1 MLSKNGL
8 RKQSKQGL
16 AAGILIVLAG
26 LVLLSVMPTCVEA
39 ESALRSRV
47 YGFRNTDNQRAVQL
61 VNQLGIKVTMDAHS
75 PAVVVLTSDDSA
87 ELTRAY
93 TLMEMLD
100 RKEPVEMKVLG
111 QIAESD
117 AKAQLDLI
125 QAQVKKLLPGTLLD
139 PPAKGGSA
147 KPVIIDVYKGQL
159 LAMAP
164 AAEMTQIETAWQTQQ
179 AQSPTITAAP
189 AVPVPAKPVETVEPN
204 GVQPVVEQ
212 PVAEPN
218 QPVETQAIPQP
229 QPTEPNQVAPETE
242 QPSADLLNALA
253 AEAQAT
259 VEPNLPATPIE
270 AAVEPTPVADANALQ
285 PVAEGD
291 DAAFKKIVEQLMK
304 QAAEEEKAAA
314 ETEAVAPTPQQPE
327 APKQSEATPKKVE
340 TAAPA
345 KTTDAKI
352 ETAAPTQPVI
362 SKDEEEL
369 ELTITLP
376 EKVEIKALLELVGK
390 QLGLNYMYDD
400 TQVRGDVMLKIHDG
414 KIKVRDCY
422 ALLESVLRYKGFVMT
437 RRDNLVTILP
447 VAQMPQFSDPKLRK
461 EDEPIER
468 GDVVISSIFELKH
481 INVNNANNV
490 LRQMNLGVANPPP
503 ILINETNT
511 MIITD
516 YAYRMDKIA
525 EVLRLI
531 DVPGTPKKFTH
542 RQLQYMQAGELI
554 PRLQK
559 LAAQLQNLNIT
570 VGTTTTP
577 TAPTA
582 RPVVVPGQ
590 PTQPGQPQPQPM
602 PQAVVSSGIQNEI
615 TVYLDADERTNRI
628 LMIGNDEQ
636 LKMVEELID
645 SLDLKQY
652 NLRRVKEYEIK
663 HVDASEVISV
673 LNELGLAKVS
683 ASKQTTQQTTGITR
697 PTTPGQPVQ
706 PQMMPQAA
714 SQQQT
719 AAGADQ
725 PFISIRPNTNSLLV
739 NATAEQHEDIEL
751 VIKHIDVEQKDQRT
765 IREYEIQNVDAMEI
779 VSTLGDLG
787 IISKDSV
794 SSITGSKGSMYGTSS
809 TSRMGSSYGSTGT
822 SRTMP
827 GQMTQPGVQQPG
839 QEQTAFLS
847 LPTAEGGTVREMIT
861 SEPQISILES
871 TNSLLIHAT
880 PRQHAAVSLVISHVD
895 RILEQVTTPYV
906 VYQLENQKP
915 EELVT
920 TLEDLISETL
930 ERAAKTATASPDA
943 KIQTAQTSS
952 PSPALPNLQGER
964 IRIIADKASNSLIVY
979 ANKKNQLWI
988 SELIKELDA
997 YRPQVLLDCTLVSIT
1012 KEDQF
1017 TMDLDVISK
1026 KYGLTTPFKQL
1037 TNPITGDTSVT
1048 NTGGTAL
1055 EGAFSSA
1062 SETSPFTAFYGD
1074 NNIQALLELMDKK
1087 EYGRVLARPS
1097 ILVKDNEE
1105 GVIKSEKITYVA
1117 EQTSNIVNNGTT
1129 APTTTTDVSFKD
1141 YTAGITLTITP
1152 HISSE
1157 KIMQLEIELDRTD
1170 FIPGATTTKI
1180 GTVEY
1185 PKPLD
1190 TTSSNVKTW
1199 SIVPSGATIILGGI
1213 ETVTQNK
1220 MNTKVPFL
1228 GDIPLVGLLFRGAD
1242 QSDVQSKLYIFVKAN
1257 IVKPGDE
1264 MTGKSDI
1271 ERISQKKRKAF
1282 EEDEAR
1288 FQGSEALP
1296 GFKPNPMYPEKVLE
1310 DDEYIQELKQKQ
1322 ASSPSNTVTVEIQ

>member
-16 AAGILIVLAG
+16 AAGILVVLTG
-26 LVLLSVMPTCVEA
+26 LALLSVMPTNVGA

-61 VNQLGIKVTMDAHS
+61 VNQLGIKVTMDVHS
-75 PAVVVLTSDDSA
+75 PAVVVLTSDDSN

-93 TLMEMLD
+93 NLMEMLD
-100 RKEPVEMKVLG
+100 RKEPVEMKILG
-111 QIAESD
+111 QIAESES
-117 AKAQLDLI
+117 KAQLDQL
-125 QAQVKKLLPGTLLD
+125 QAKVKKLLPGTLLD
-139 PPAKGGSA
+139 PPAKGGSS

-159 LAMAP
+159 LAMAS
-164 AAEMTQIETAWQTQQ
+164 AAEMTQIETVWQAQQ
-179 AQSPTITAAP
+179 SQSPTIAAQP
-189 AVPVPAKPVETVEPN
+189 APVPTEPVKS
-204 GVQPVVEQ
+204 
-212 PVAEPN
+212 AEPN
-218 QPVETQAIPQP
+218 QPVEIQTIPQP
-229 QPTEPNQVAPETE
+229 QPTEPNQAAPEAG
-242 QPSADLLNALA
+242 QPGVDLLNALV
-253 AEAQAT
+253 AETQAV
-259 VEPNLPATPIE
+259 VEPNQPAVPIE
-270 AAVEPTPVADANALQ
+270 AAVEPTPVSDANAIE

-304 QAAEEEKAAA
+304 QAAQEEKTAAAA
-314 ETEAVAPTPQQPE
+314 ETAAATPQQPE
-327 APKQSEATPKKVE
+327 ASKQPETTPKKIE

-345 KTTDAKI
+345 KAADAKI

-376 EKVEIKALLELVGK
+376 EKVDIKQLLELVGK

-400 TQVRGDVMLKIHDG
+400 TQVRGEVMLKIHDG

-437 RRDNLVTILP
+437 RRGNLVTILP
-447 VAQMPQFSDPKLRK
+447 VAQMPQFGDPKLRK

-468 GDVVISSIFELKH
+468 GDVIISSVFELKH
-481 INVNNANNV
+481 INVNNANNI

-503 ILINETNT
+503 ILIAETNT

-531 DVPGTPKKFTH
+531 DVPGTPKRFTH

-570 VGTTTTP
+570 VGTS
-577 TAPTA
+577 TASAVPTA

-590 PTQPGQPQPQPM
+590 PVQPGQPGQPVQPQPV
-602 PQAVVSSGIQNEI
+602 PQAVTTGVQSEI

-628 LMIGNDEQ
+628 LMIGNNEQ
-636 LKMVEELID
+636 LKMVEDLID
-645 SLDLKQY
+645 SLDVKQY

-663 HVDASEVISV
+663 NVDAAEVINV

-683 ASKQTTQQTTGITR
+683 VSKQSQQQAAGITR

-706 PQMMPQAA
+706 QVVPQAA
-714 SQQQT
+714 TQQQA

-794 SSITGSKGSMYGTSS
+794 SSITGSKGSMYGSSS
-809 TSRMGSSYGSTGT
+809 TSRTSSPYGTTGT

-847 LPTAEGGTVREMIT
+847 LPTAEGGTVRELIT

-920 TLEDLISETL
+920 TLEDLISETQ
-930 ERAAKTATASPDA
+930 ERAAKTAAASPDA

-997 YRPQVLLDCTLVSIT
+997 YRPQVLLDCTLVAIT

-1037 TNPITGDTSVT
+1037 INPITGTTSVT

-1055 EGAFSSA
+1055 EGTFSSVA
-1062 SETSPFTAFYGD
+1062 ETPFSAFYGD
-1074 NNIQALLELMDKK
+1074 NNIQALLTLMDKK
-1087 EYGRVLARPS
+1087 NYGRVLARPS

-1105 GVIKSEKITYVA
+1105 GVIKSEKISYVA
-1117 EQTSNIVNNGTT
+1117 EQKSSVITGEGGQLSES
-1129 APTTTTDVSFKD
+1129 TDVSFKD

-1152 HISSE
+1152 HIASE

-1170 FIPGATTTKI
+1170 FIKGETTTEVAGKK
-1180 GTVEY
+1180 Y

-1213 ETVTQNK
+1213 ETVAQDKTNK
-1220 MNTKVPFL
+1220 KVPFL
-1228 GDIPLVGLLFRGAD
+1228 GDLPLVGLLFRGVN
-1242 QSDVQSKLYIFVKAN
+1242 QSDSQSKLYIFVKAN

-1271 ERISQKKRKAF
+1271 ERISQKKRQAF
-1282 EEDEAR
+1282 EADEAR
-1288 FQGSEALP
+1288 FQGLQALP

-1310 DDEYIQELKQKQ
+1310 DDEYIEELKQKQ
-1322 ASSPSNTVTVEIQ
+1322 ASSPSNTVTVEIR

>member
-16 AAGILIVLAG
+16 AAGILVVLAG
-26 LVLLSVMPTCVEA
+26 LALLSVMPTNVGA

-61 VNQLGIKVTMDAHS
+61 VNQLGIKVTMDVHS
-75 PAVVVLTSDDSA
+75 PAVVVLTSDDSN

-100 RKEPVEMKVLG
+100 RKEPVEMKILG
-111 QIAESD
+111 QIAESES
-117 AKAQLDLI
+117 KAQLDQL
-125 QAQVKKLLPGTLLD
+125 QAKVKKLLPGTLLD
-139 PPAKGGSA
+139 PPAKGGSS

-159 LAMAP
+159 LAMAS
-164 AAEMTQIETAWQTQQ
+164 AAEMTQIETVWQAQQ
-179 AQSPTITAAP
+179 AQSPTIAAQP
-189 AVPVPAKPVETVEPN
+189 APVPTEPVKS
-204 GVQPVVEQ
+204 
-212 PVAEPN
+212 AEPN
-218 QPVETQAIPQP
+218 QPVEIQTIPQP
-229 QPTEPNQVAPETE
+229 QPTEPNQAAPEAG
-242 QPSADLLNALA
+242 QPGVDLLNALA
-253 AEAQAT
+253 AETQAV
-259 VEPNLPATPIE
+259 VEPNQPAVPIE
-270 AAVEPTPVADANALQ
+270 AAVEPTPVSDANAIQ
-285 PVAEGD
+285 PAAEGD

-304 QAAEEEKAAA
+304 QAAQEEKTAAAA
-314 ETEAVAPTPQQPE
+314 ETAAATPQQPE
-327 APKQSEATPKKVE
+327 ASKQSETTPKKIE

-345 KTTDAKI
+345 KAADAKI

-376 EKVEIKALLELVGK
+376 EKVDIKQLLELVGK

-400 TQVRGDVMLKIHDG
+400 TQVRGEVMLKIHDG

-437 RRDNLVTILP
+437 RRGNLVTILP
-447 VAQMPQFSDPKLRK
+447 VAQMPQFGDPKIRK

-468 GDVVISSIFELKH
+468 GDVIISSVFELKH
-481 INVNNANNV
+481 INVNNANNI

-503 ILINETNT
+503 ILIAETNT

-531 DVPGTPKKFTH
+531 DVPGTPKRFTH

-570 VGTTTTP
+570 VGTS
-577 TAPTA
+577 TAPAVPTA

-590 PTQPGQPQPQPM
+590 PVQPGQPGQPVQPQPV
-602 PQAVVSSGIQNEI
+602 PQAVTTGVQSEI

-628 LMIGNDEQ
+628 LMIGNNEQ
-636 LKMVEELID
+636 LKMVEDLID
-645 SLDLKQY
+645 SLDVKQY

-663 HVDASEVISV
+663 NVDAAEVINV

-683 ASKQTTQQTTGITR
+683 VSKQSQQQATGIAR

-706 PQMMPQAA
+706 PQVVPQAA
-714 SQQQT
+714 TQQA

-787 IISKDSV
+787 IISRDSV
-794 SSITGSKGSMYGTSS
+794 SSITGSKGSMYGSSS
-809 TSRMGSSYGSTGT
+809 TSRMSSPYGTTGT

-847 LPTAEGGTVREMIT
+847 LPTAEGGTVRELIT

-920 TLEDLISETL
+920 TLEDLINETL
-930 ERAAKTATASPDA
+930 ERASKTATASPDA

-997 YRPQVLLDCTLVSIT
+997 YRPQVLLDCTLVEIT
-1012 KEDQF
+1012 KDDQF

-1037 TNPITGDTSVT
+1037 TNPITGSTAVT

-1055 EGAFSSA
+1055 EGTFSSA
-1062 SETSPFTAFYGD
+1062 AETPFAAFYGD
-1074 NNIQALLELMDKK
+1074 NNIQALLTMMDKK
-1087 EYGRVLARPS
+1087 NYGRVLARPS

-1105 GVIKSEKITYVA
+1105 GVIRSEKVTYVA
-1117 EQTSNIVNNGTT
+1117 EQKSNIISNGTN

-1170 FIPGATTTKI
+1170 FIQGPTTTKI
-1180 GTVEY
+1180 GTTEY

-1213 ETVTQNK
+1213 ETVTQSKTNS
-1220 MNTKVPFL
+1220 KVPIL
-1228 GDIPLVGLLFRGAD
+1228 GDIPLVGLLFRGIN
-1242 QSDVQSKLYIFVKAN
+1242 QSDNQSKLYIFVKAN

-1264 MTGKSDI
+1264 LTGQSDI
-1271 ERISQKKRKAF
+1271 EKISQKKRQAF
-1282 EEDEAR
+1282 EADEAR
-1288 FQGSEALP
+1288 FQGLQALP
-1296 GFKPNPMYPEKVLE
+1296 GVKPNPMYPEKVLE
-1310 DDEYIQELKQKQ
+1310 DDEYIEELKQKQ
-1322 ASSPSNTVTVEIQ
+1322 ASSPSNTVTVEIR

>member
-1 MLSKNGL
+1 MVLKKGL
-8 RKQSKQGL
+8 WMQSKRRSI
-16 AAGILIVLAG
+16 AGILVVLAG
-26 LVLLSVMPTCVEA
+26 MVLLSVMPMNVQA

-61 VNQLGIKVTMDAHS
+61 VNQLGIKVTMDVHS
-75 PAVVVLTSDDSA
+75 PSVVVLTSDDSA
-87 ELTRAY
+87 ELSRAY
-93 TLMEMLD
+93 NLMEMLD
-100 RKEPVEMKVLG
+100 RKEPVEMKVLA
-111 QIAESD
+111 QIPEQES
-117 AKAQLDLI
+117 KTLLNQLQGKL
-125 QAQVKKLLPGTLLD
+125 KKLLPGTLLD
-139 PPAKGGSA
+139 PPAKGGST

-164 AAEMTQIETAWQTQQ
+164 AAEMAQVEAAWQSQQ
-179 AQSPTITAAP
+179 TESPTISTTQAAV
-189 AVPVPAKPVETVEPN
+189 VPTEPVKA
-204 GVQPVVEQ
+204 
-212 PVAEPN
+212 AEPN
-218 QPVETQAIPQP
+218 QPVKVPVVPVSHSAEPNEAMPEPQP
-229 QPTEPNQVAPETE
+229 SDNQMPQTENQESE
-242 QPSADLLNALA
+242 DDESDLA
-253 AEAQAT
+253 
-259 VEPNLPATPIE
+259 VTPIPM
-270 AAVEPTPVADANALQ
+270 AGKSSLVAIDANDLE
-285 PVAEGD
+285 PEEGED
-291 DAAFKKIVEQLMK
+291 DAALKKIVEQLMK
-304 QAAEEEKAAA
+304 QAAEEEKKAAEAEAAA
-314 ETEAVAPTPQQPE
+314 VKSQQPE
-327 APKQSEATPKKVE
+327 PSKQPESAPK
-340 TAAPA
+340 
-345 KTTDAKI
+345 KI
-352 ETAAPTQPVI
+352 ETAVPDKAADTKVDTAATTPPAI
-362 SKDEEEL
+362 SKEEEEL

-376 EKVEIKALLELVGK
+376 EKVDIRQLLELVGK

-400 TQVRGDVMLKIHDG
+400 AQVRGEVMLKIHDG

-422 ALLESVLRYKGFVMT
+422 ALLESVLRYRGFVMT
-437 RRDNLVTILP
+437 RRGNLVTILP
-447 VAQMPQFSDPKLRK
+447 VAQLPQLGDPKIRK
-461 EDEPIER
+461 ENEPIEH
-468 GDVVISSIFELKH
+468 GDVIVSSVFELKH
-481 INVNNANNV
+481 INVNNANNI
-490 LRQMNLGVANPPP
+490 LRQMNLGVTNPPP
-503 ILINETNT
+503 ILIAETNT

-531 DVPGTPKKFTH
+531 DVPGTPKKFMH

-559 LAAQLQNLNIT
+559 LASQLQNLNIT
-570 VGTTTTP
+570 VGTS
-577 TAPTA
+577 TAPTVSAA

-590 PTQPGQPQPQPM
+590 PTQPGQPVQPVAPQPV
-602 PQAVVSSGIQNEI
+602 PQAVTTSGSSEN

-628 LMIGNDEQ
+628 LMIGNNEQ
-636 LKMVEELID
+636 LKMVEGLID
-645 SLDLKQY
+645 SLDVKQY
-652 NLRRVKEYEIK
+652 NLRRVREYEIK
-663 HVDASEVISV
+663 NVDAAEVINV

-683 ASKQTTQQTTGITR
+683 VSKQSSQQPTGISR
-697 PTTPGQPVQ
+697 PTVPGQPVQ
-706 PQMMPQAA
+706 QVVP
-714 SQQQT
+714 QT
-719 AAGADQ
+719 ATQQATTGADQ

-794 SSITGSKGSMYGTSS
+794 SSITSSKGSMYGSSSASRTSSPYGTTS
-809 TSRMGSSYGSTGT
+809 TSRSI
-822 SRTMP
+822 P

-847 LPTAEGGTVREMIT
+847 LPTAEGGTVRELVT

-915 EELVT
+915 DELVA
-920 TLEDLISETL
+920 TLEDLISETQ
-930 ERAAKTATASPDA
+930 ERAVRTTATSSPDA
-943 KIQTAQTSS
+943 KIQTAQASSSS
-952 PSPALPNLQGER
+952 PTLPNLQGER

-997 YRPQVLLDCTLVSIT
+997 YRPQVLLDCTLVEIT
-1012 KEDQF
+1012 KDDQF

-1037 TNPITGDTSVT
+1037 TNPITGTKAVT

-1055 EGAFSSA
+1055 EGTFSSG
-1062 SETSPFTAFYGD
+1062 SETNPFTAFYGD
-1074 NNIQALLELMDKK
+1074 NNIQALLTLMDKK
-1087 EYGRVLARPS
+1087 NYGRVLARPS

-1105 GVIKSEKITYVA
+1105 GVIKSEKVTYVA
-1117 EQTSNIVNNGTT
+1117 EQKSSVITGEGGQLSES
-1129 APTTTTDVSFKD
+1129 TDVSFKD

-1180 GTVEY
+1180 GTTEY

-1220 MNTKVPFL
+1220 TNTKIPIL
-1228 GDIPLVGLLFRGAD
+1228 GDIPLVGLLFRGIN
-1242 QSDVQSKLYIFVKAN
+1242 QSDNQSKLYIFVKAN

-1264 MTGKSDI
+1264 LTGMSDI
-1271 ERISQKKRKAF
+1271 ERISRKKRKAF
-1282 EEDEAR
+1282 EEDESR
-1288 FQGSEALP
+1288 FQGLDALP
-1296 GFKPNPMYPEKVLE
+1296 GFKPNPMYPGKVLE
-1310 DDEYIQELKQKQ
+1310 DDEYIEDLKQKQ
-1322 ASSPSNTVTVEIQ
+1322 ANSPSNTVTVEVR

>member
-16 AAGILIVLAG
+16 VAGILVVLTGMLLVAAMPAG
-26 LVLLSVMPTCVEA
+26 VWA

-61 VNQLGIKVTMDAHS
+61 VNQLSIKVTMDAHS

-111 QIAESD
+111 QISESES
-117 AKAQLDLI
+117 KAQLDQL
-125 QAQVKKLLPGTLLD
+125 QTKLKKLLPGTLLD

-147 KPVIIDVYKGQL
+147 KPVIVDVYKGQL
-159 LAMAP
+159 LVMAP
-164 AAEMTQIETAWQTQQ
+164 AAELTEIETAWQAQQ
-179 AQSPTITAAP
+179 AQSPTITAAQ
-189 AVPVPAKPVETVEPN
+189 AAPVPMAPVKATEPN
-204 GVQPVVEQ
+204 TVQPIVE
-212 PVAEPN
+212 
-218 QPVETQAIPQP
+218 QPVETQVVPQP
-229 QPTEPNQVAPETE
+229 QPAEPNQAAPEPDQSGIE
-242 QPSADLLNALA
+242 LLNAVA
-253 AEAQAT
+253 AEAGAV
-259 VEPNLPATPIE
+259 VEPNQPAVPVDVTAI
-270 AAVEPTPVADANALQ
+270 EPTPVTDANTLQ

-291 DAAFKKIVEQLMK
+291 DAALKKIVEQLMK
-304 QAAEEEKAAA
+304 QAAEEENAAA
-314 ETEAVAPTPQQPE
+314 EPQTDTQTPPQQDTAAQPE
-327 APKQSEATPKKVE
+327 APAKEVD
-340 TAAPA
+340 TAIPDAPVKA
-345 KTTDAKI
+345 TDAKI
-352 ETAAPTQPVI
+352 ETAAPTQPLI
-362 SKDEEEL
+362 SKEEEEL
-369 ELTITLP
+369 ELNITLP
-376 EKVEIKALLELVGK
+376 EKVEIKTLLELVGK

-437 RRDNLVTILP
+437 RRGNLVTIVP

-468 GDVVISSIFELKH
+468 GDVVVSSIFKLKY

-490 LRQMNLGVANPPP
+490 LRQMNLGAANPAP

-525 EVLRLI
+525 EVLRII
-531 DVPGTPKKFTH
+531 DVKGTPKKYTS
-542 RQLQYMQAGELI
+542 RQLQYMQASELI

-559 LAAQLQNLNIT
+559 LAGQLQNLTIT
-570 VGTTTTP
+570 VGTTASTVPTP
-577 TAPTA
+577 
-582 RPVVVPGQ
+582 RSVVVPGQ
-590 PTQPGQPQPQPM
+590 PGQPGQPQPMPMAQPVVASGAQD
-602 PQAVVSSGIQNEI
+602 QA
-615 TVYLDADERTNRI
+615 TVYLDSDDRTNRI
-628 LMIGNDEQ
+628 LMIGNEEQ
-636 LKMVEELID
+636 LKIVDELID
-645 SLDLKQY
+645 SLDVKQR

-663 HVDASEVISV
+663 NVDASEVISV

-683 ASKQTTQQTTGITR
+683 VSKQTQQPTTGMTR

-706 PQMMPQAA
+706 PQVMPQAA
-714 SQQQT
+714 SQQA

-739 NATAEQHEDIEL
+739 NATTEQHEDIEL

-827 GQMTQPGVQQPG
+827 GQMTQPGIQQPG
-839 QEQTAFLS
+839 QEPTAFLS

-930 ERAAKTATASPDA
+930 ERASKTAAASPDA

-964 IRIIADKASNSLIVY
+964 IRVIADKASNSLIVY

-988 SELIKELDA
+988 SELIKELDQ
-997 YRPQVLLDCTLVSIT
+997 YRPQVLLDCTLVEIT
-1012 KEDQF
+1012 KDDQF

-1037 TNPITGDTSVT
+1037 TNPITGNTSVT

-1055 EGAFSSA
+1055 EGTFSSA
-1062 SETSPFTAFYGD
+1062 SETNPFTAFYGD
-1074 NNIQALLELMDKK
+1074 NNIQALLKLMDKK

-1105 GVIKSEKITYVA
+1105 GMIKSEKITYVA
-1117 EQTSNIVNNGTT
+1117 EQTSNIISNGTN

-1141 YTAGITLTITP
+1141 YMAGITLTITP

-1180 GTVEY
+1180 GLTEY

-1213 ETVTQNK
+1213 ETVNQNK
-1220 MNTKVPFL
+1220 TNTKVPLL
-1228 GDIPLVGLLFRGAD
+1228 GDIPLIGLLFRGVD
-1242 QSDVQSKLYIFVKAN
+1242 QSDNQSKLYIFVKAN

-1271 ERISQKKRKAF
+1271 EKISQKKRKAF

-1288 FQGSEALP
+1288 FQGLDALP
-1296 GFKPNPMYPEKVLE
+1296 GFKPNPILPEKVLE
-1310 DDEYIQELKQKQ
+1310 DDEYIQELKDKQ
-1322 ASSPSNTVTVEIQ
+1322 ASLPSNTVTVEIQ

>member
-1 MLSKNGL
+1 MVLKKGL
-8 RKQSKQGL
+8 WMQSKRRSI
-16 AAGILIVLAG
+16 AGILVVLAG
-26 LVLLSVMPTCVEA
+26 MVLLSVLPRNVQG

-47 YGFRNTDNQRAVQL
+47 YGFRNTDNTRAVQL
-61 VNQLGIKVTMDAHS
+61 VNQLGINVTMDVHS
-75 PAVVVLTSDDSA
+75 PSVVVLTSDDAA
-87 ELTRAY
+87 ELSRAY
-93 TLMEMLD
+93 NLMEVLD
-100 RKEPVEMKVLG
+100 RKEPVEMKVLA
-111 QIAESD
+111 QIPEQES
-117 AKAQLDLI
+117 KALLNQLQSNL
-125 QAQVKKLLPGTLLD
+125 KKLLPGTLLD
-139 PPAKGGSA
+139 PPAKGGST
-147 KPVIIDVYKGQL
+147 KPVIIDIYKGQL

-164 AAEMTQIETAWQTQQ
+164 AAEMAQVEAAWQARQ
-179 AQSPTITAAP
+179 AQYPTISATPPAAI
-189 AVPVPAKPVETVEPN
+189 ATGPVKA
-204 GVQPVVEQ
+204 
-212 PVAEPN
+212 AEPN
-218 QPVETQAIPQP
+218 QPVEVPVTPVSRPA
-229 QPTEPNQVAPETE
+229 EPNAVLSEL
-242 QPSADLLNALA
+242 QPSDNQMPQTENQEPEDDESDLA
-253 AEAQAT
+253 
-259 VEPNLPATPIE
+259 VTPIPM
-270 AAVEPTPVADANALQ
+270 AGQSTLIPVDANDLE
-285 PVAEGD
+285 PAEDED
-291 DAAFKKIVEQLMK
+291 DAALKKIVEQLMK
-304 QAAEEEKAAA
+304 QAAEEEKKAADAEAAA
-314 ETEAVAPTPQQPE
+314 VKSQQPE
-327 APKQSEATPKKVE
+327 SSKQPEPTPK
-340 TAAPA
+340 
-345 KTTDAKI
+345 KI
-352 ETAAPTQPVI
+352 ETAVADKAADTAAEQSVSTPPAI
-362 SKDEEEL
+362 SKEEEEL

-376 EKVEIKALLELVGK
+376 EKVEIKQLLELVGK

-400 TQVRGDVMLKIHDG
+400 TQVRGEVMLKIHDG
-414 KIKVRDCY
+414 RIKVRDCY
-422 ALLESVLRYKGFVMT
+422 ALLESVLRYRGVVMT
-437 RRDNLVTILP
+437 RRGNLVTILP
-447 VAQMPQFSDPKLRK
+447 VAQMPQFGDPKIRR

-468 GDVVISSIFELKH
+468 GDVIISSVFELKH
-481 INVNNANNV
+481 INVNNANNI

-503 ILINETNT
+503 ILIAETNT

-531 DVPGTPKKFTH
+531 DVPGRPKKFMH

-559 LAAQLQNLNIT
+559 LASQLQNLNIT
-570 VGTTTTP
+570 VGTSPAATVP
-577 TAPTA
+577 TV
-582 RPVVVPGQ
+582 RPAVVPGQ
-590 PTQPGQPQPQPM
+590 PTQPGQPVQPQPV
-602 PQAVVSSGIQNEI
+602 PQAVTTSGSSEN
-615 TVYLDADERTNRI
+615 TVYLDADERTNRV

-636 LKMVEELID
+636 LKMVENLID
-645 SLDLKQY
+645 SLDVKQY

-663 HVDASEVISV
+663 NVDAAEVINV

-683 ASKQTTQQTTGITR
+683 VSKQSSQQATGISR
-697 PTTPGQPVQ
+697 PTVPGQPVQ
-706 PQMMPQAA
+706 QVVP
-714 SQQQT
+714 QT
-719 AAGADQ
+719 ATQQATTGADQ

-794 SSITGSKGSMYGTSS
+794 SSITSSKGSMYGSSS
-809 TSRMGSSYGSTGT
+809 TSRMSSSYGATSGT
-822 SRTMP
+822 SRTIP

-847 LPTAEGGTVREMIT
+847 LPTAEGGTVRELVT

-915 EELVT
+915 DELVA
-920 TLEDLISETL
+920 TLEDLISETQ
-930 ERAAKTATASPDA
+930 ERAARTTATSSPDA

-952 PSPALPNLQGER
+952 PSPSLPNLQGER

-997 YRPQVLLDCTLVSIT
+997 YRPQVLLDCTLVEIT
-1012 KEDQF
+1012 KDDQF

-1037 TNPITGDTSVT
+1037 TNPITGTKAVT

-1055 EGAFSSA
+1055 EGTFSSG
-1062 SETSPFTAFYGD
+1062 SETNPFTAFYGD
-1074 NNIQALLELMDKK
+1074 NNIQALLTLMDKK
-1087 EYGRVLARPS
+1087 NYGRVLARPS

-1105 GVIKSEKITYVA
+1105 GVIKSEKVTYVA
-1117 EQTSNIVNNGTT
+1117 EQKSSVITGEGGQLSES
-1129 APTTTTDVSFKD
+1129 TDVSFKD

-1170 FIPGATTTKI
+1170 FIPGESTTKI
-1180 GTVEY
+1180 GNTEY

-1220 MNTKVPFL
+1220 TNTKIPIL
-1228 GDIPLVGLLFRGAD
+1228 GDIPLVGLLFRGINQTD
-1242 QSDVQSKLYIFVKAN
+1242 NQSKLYIFVKAN

-1264 MTGKSDI
+1264 LTGMSDI
-1271 ERISQKKRKAF
+1271 ERISQKKRRAF
-1282 EEDEAR
+1282 EEDESR
-1288 FQGSEALP
+1288 FQGLDALP
-1296 GFKPNPMYPEKVLE
+1296 GFKPNPMYPGKVLE
-1310 DDEYIQELKQKQ
+1310 DDEYIEHLKQKQ
-1322 ASSPSNTVTVEIQ
+1322 ADSPSHSVTVEVR